1 MERPT
6 GFDIVQRPRHYN
18 NHPSGVE
25 CIEIMEHMTAN
36 LANAFKYGW
45 RGGLKI
51 EDATQDYE
59 KCLWYLIR
67 EYERKPILGR
77 TQREVDH
84 FRRVMSEN
92 NRGRRVFARPSPW
105 CEPIR
110 TALSYMVDIHCT
122 TSFGEGARLNEQAI
136 KCMKTALA
144 DQRCMGRGME
154 P

>member
-51 EDATQDYE
+51 E
-59 KCLWYLIR
+59 
-67 EYERKPILGR
+67 
-77 TQREVDH
+77 
-84 FRRVMSEN
+84 EN